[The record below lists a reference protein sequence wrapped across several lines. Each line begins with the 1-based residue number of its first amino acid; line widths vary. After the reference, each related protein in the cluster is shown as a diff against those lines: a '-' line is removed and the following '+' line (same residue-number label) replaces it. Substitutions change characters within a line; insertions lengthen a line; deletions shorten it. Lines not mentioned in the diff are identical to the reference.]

1 MMRNM
6 RLFVV
11 AAAIVLRCLAAQAQ
25 EPNSPEALA
34 AANELLAIISGDTI
48 AQMTQAM
55 TGQIW
60 PQIQGQFQNR
70 VDQPTLQEIRT
81 ELEKGMVRFMTEAMQ
96 DAPAVYARHFSAPEL
111 RDMAA
116 FYRTSTGA
124 KALRLL
130 PQVTAEFFGT
140 LMPRMQAFQQELD
153 DIIRGVLQRHGVR

>member
-1 MMRNM
+1 
-6 RLFVV
+6 
-11 AAAIVLRCLAAQAQ
+11 
-25 EPNSPEALA
+25 
-34 AANELLAIISGDTI
+34 
-48 AQMTQAM
+48 
-55 TGQIW
+55 
-60 PQIQGQFQNR
+60 
-70 VDQPTLQEIRT
+70 
-81 ELEKGMVRFMTEAMQ
+81 MVRFMTEAMQ

>member
-1 MMRNM
+1 MQIL

-11 AAAIVLRCLAAQAQ
+11 AVAIALRCVPAQAQ
-25 EPNSPEALA
+25 APNSPEALA

-60 PQIQGQFQNR
+60 PQLQGQFQNR
-70 VDQPTLQEIRT
+70 VDEPTLQEIRT
-81 ELEKGMVRFMTEAMQ
+81 ELEKGMVRFMTEAMK

-111 RDMAA
+111 QDMAG
-116 FYRTSTGA
+116 FYRTPTGA

-140 LMPRMQAFQQELD
+140 LMPRMQSFQQEID
-153 DIIRGVLQRHGVR
+153 GIIRGVLQRHGVR